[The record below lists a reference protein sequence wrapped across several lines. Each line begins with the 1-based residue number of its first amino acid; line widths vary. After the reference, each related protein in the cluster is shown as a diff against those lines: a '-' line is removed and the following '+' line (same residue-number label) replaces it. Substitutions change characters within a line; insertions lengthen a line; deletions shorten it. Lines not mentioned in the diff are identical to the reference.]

1 MPIAPD
7 GTLALAAAQADV
19 NTASAQ
25 VRLARSQ
32 RVPDITISA
41 GARRLAATND
51 MAAVVGIAIP
61 FPVFNNGSAA
71 VSQAL
76 AESDRADANPRL
88 GHNEDDK
95 PRARRQEPPPTKT
108 EQEHTRTNE

>member
-71 VSQAL
+71 VRQAR
-76 AESDRADANPRL
+76 AEQDRAEPNHRMALIEADRGTA
-88 GHNEDDK
+88 G
-95 PRARRQEPPPTKT
+95 RRVGKEGDSQVKT
-108 EQEHTRTNE
+108 MGC